1 MATLLILLSIETTFM
16 VSIIGY
22 WVTNLINVNKELK
35 NLNKKQ
41 TENRS

>member
-22 WVTNLINVNKELK
+22 WVTNLINVNKEFKKLK
-35 NLNKKQ
+35 QKVNK
-41 TENRS
+41 E

>member
-1 MATLLILLSIETTFM
+1 MAPWVLILLSIETTFM

-35 NLNKKQ
+35 KLEQKTNK
-41 TENRS
+41 E

>member
-16 VSIIGY
+16 VSVIGC

-35 NLNKKQ
+35 KLEQKTNK
-41 TENRS
+41 E

>member
-22 WVTNLINVNKELK
+22 WVTNLINMNKELK
-35 NLNKKQ
+35 KFEQKTNKK
-41 TENRS
+41 

>member
-16 VSIIGY
+16 VSVIGC

-35 NLNKKQ
+35 KLEQKENK
-41 TENRS
+41 E

>member
-35 NLNKKQ
+35 KLEQKANK
-41 TENRS
+41 E

>member
-1 MATLLILLSIETTFM
+1 MATLLILLSIDTTFI

-35 NLNKKQ
+35 KLEQKTNKK
-41 TENRS
+41 